1 MVKLLYHWYH
11 RSTIWYHCYQMVE
24 YMFTFQDDLKD
35 NIQVNIY
42 VFKLSFTVIVTFYTG
57 IN

>member
-1 MVKLLYHWYH
+1 
-11 RSTIWYHCYQMVE
+11 MVE
-24 YMFTFQDDLKD
+24 YMFTFQDDLKE

-42 VFKLSFTVIVTFYTG
+42 VFKLSFTVIVPFYTG